1 MGGLQ
6 LISTFP
12 DGLCKDMSAQIKKH
26 LAESQLSSAFEGTQG
41 MSFAFTEEGLEFL
54 VNEFGFFKHFLDKAL
69 DLSKFN
75 AFYLNA
81 LLVENGGRVD
91 LHVDCSLNGWLEKF
105 QHADNVTI
113 LYLEVPGEGLGGE
126 LNLYD
131 DEGEVL
137 TFEPFEGGL
146 ISFDGNIAHSVNSFN
161 SSQVRLS
168 LVLESYSLPVNLF
181 KKVPGFFSFA

>member
-1 MGGLQ
+1 
-6 LISTFP
+6 
-12 DGLCKDMSAQIKKH
+12 
-26 LAESQLSSAFEGTQG
+26 
-41 MSFAFTEEGLEFL
+41 
-54 VNEFGFFKHFLDKAL
+54 
-69 DLSKFN
+69 
-75 AFYLNA
+75 
-81 LLVENGGRVD
+81 
-91 LHVDCSLNGWLEKF
+91 
-105 QHADNVTI
+105 
-113 LYLEVPGEGLGGE
+113 GEGLGGE